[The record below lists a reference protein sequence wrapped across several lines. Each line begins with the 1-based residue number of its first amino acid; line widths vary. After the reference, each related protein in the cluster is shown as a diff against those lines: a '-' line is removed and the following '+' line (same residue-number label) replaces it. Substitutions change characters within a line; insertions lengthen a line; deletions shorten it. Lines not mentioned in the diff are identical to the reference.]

1 MGDETENVMQYCFS
15 DSLCKVVV
23 LSDKNHLYSYM
34 LEENDKDDF
43 SIKPSTKFNEACGD
57 LINMEEVNK
66 LKGTVLK
73 ENICSIQWYFK
84 GKVVN

>member
-1 MGDETENVMQYCFS
+1 MGDETEGVMQYCFS

-34 LEENDKDDF
+34 LEENV
-43 SIKPSTKFNEACGD
+43 
-57 LINMEEVNK
+57 EEVSK

-73 ENICSIQWYFK
+73 ENI
-84 GKVVN
+84 